1 MNGSRSRSSDW
12 LASGVVQLTG
22 RRDGRPLVP
31 PGSAATY
38 ARTLTEYLSD
48 ATAHT
53 RHHVALDGPELLGE
67 RAAFTSGK
75 RQGSISVGGACR
87 LLRSVDGWVAVSC
100 AREDDA
106 SLLAALI
113 SADVSGDIWPSL
125 TAWVG
130 EHSGAEF
137 TERATLLGIA
147 GGAVDAEAA
156 HASLPDP
163 LPTPL
168 VPRSVEGML
177 VVDFSALW
185 AGPLCAH
192 LLGLA
197 GARVVK
203 VETPTRPDGAR
214 SGDRQFYRLLHAGH
228 RSVVLDP
235 STSAGRQALE
245 RLVDAADVVIEASR
259 PRALASFGLDAEA
272 SAAGGTTWISI
283 TAHGRDSDRV
293 GFGDDIAASSGLVAS
308 DCGGTPLFVGDALAD
323 PLAGLTAAAMASSVS
338 PTGGGYLW
346 DLSMSAVVAST
357 LDGSPSRACTP
368 SEAPAQPRRRT
379 TIGDAP
385 ASGADTE
392 LVLRGLGIELP

>member
-1 MNGSRSRSSDW
+1 MNGLRSRSADW
-12 LASGVVQLTG
+12 LTSGAVPLTG
-22 RRDGRPLVP
+22 RSDGNPLIP
-31 PGSAATY
+31 PGCAATY
-38 ARTLTEYLSD
+38 ARGLTEHISN
-48 ATAHT
+48 ATIGT
-53 RHHVALDGPELLGE
+53 RHHVVLDGAALLAE
-67 RAAFTSGK
+67 RAAFTSAQ
-75 RQGSISVGGACR
+75 RQGAVSVGGACR
-87 LLRSVDGWVAVSC
+87 LLRSADGWVAVSC
-100 AREDDA
+100 ARDDDA
-106 SLLAALI
+106 SLLAALM
-113 SADVSGDIWPSL
+113 STDVSGDIWPSL

-130 EHSGAEF
+130 ENSGAEF

-147 GGAVDAEAA
+147 GGAVDVEV
-156 HASLPDP
+156 PDLP
-163 LPTPL
+163 LPSPL
-168 VPRSVEGML
+168 VPRPVEGML

-214 SGDRQFYRLLHAGH
+214 SGNHQFYRLLHGGH

-235 STSAGRQALE
+235 TTPTGRRALG
-245 RLVDAADVVIEASR
+245 RLVDAADIVIEASR
-259 PRALASFGLDAEA
+259 PRALANFGLDAEA

-283 TAHGRDSDRV
+283 TAHGRESDRV

-308 DCGGTPLFVGDALAD
+308 DGDGSPLFVGDAIAD

-368 SEAPAQPRRRT
+368 SEAPAPPRRRT
-379 TIGDAP
+379 AIGDAP
-385 ASGADTE
+385 AYGADTE
-392 LVLRGLGIELP
+392 HVLRGLGIELP